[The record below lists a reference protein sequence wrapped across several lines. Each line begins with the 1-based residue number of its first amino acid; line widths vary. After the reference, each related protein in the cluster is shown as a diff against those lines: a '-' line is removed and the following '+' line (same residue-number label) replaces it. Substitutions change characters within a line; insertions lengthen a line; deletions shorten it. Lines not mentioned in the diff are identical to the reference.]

1 MRTVPY
7 MFRCCGHCRHGGVQ
21 EGHTRPCR
29 NLVCRGSWPTLIWIG
44 FKLIHPRRRW

>member
-21 EGHTRPCR
+21 NGHTAPCHHWPCPGSRPKPSY
-29 NLVCRGSWPTLIWIG
+29 LVWRL
-44 FKLIHPRRRW
+44 FHLRRRW